1 MTKSPSSRRRLRRV
15 RERPLESGCEEWHA
29 GSMFEQTTTPSCM
42 YYACMPH
49 IQIRNVH
56 PDVHDALVAKAAGA
70 GQSLQQ
76 FLADKLAEIATTPTL
91 DEVLDRIEALQT
103 GNLSAADAVA
113 DIRRD
118 RDSR

>member
-1 MTKSPSSRRRLRRV
+1 
-15 RERPLESGCEEWHA
+15 
-29 GSMFEQTTTPSCM
+29 MFEQTTTPPCM

-49 IQIRNVH
+49 IQIRDVH
-56 PDVHDALVAKAAGA
+56 PNVHDALVAKAAGA

-76 FLADKLAEIATTPTL
+76 FLAEKLAEIANTPTL
-91 DEVLDRIEALQT
+91 NEVLDRIESRPLAD
-103 GNLSAADAVA
+103 LSATDIAA